1 SRPHRLS
8 LARSYAKIW
17 SKLPQPLRKVLPAVS
32 TEDTQYRAA
41 EALLRAARPSAK
53 ALMPRLHPW
62 LARPEQPRYL
72 LALRLL
78 GYIGEGRS
86 EAVPFLVQALQST
99 NRFHRI
105 FAVESLTNLGSA
117 AEPAVP
123 ALIGALDDSSTQRRA
138 IRALR

>member
-1 SRPHRLS
+1 LALYWSWPATPRHEGKSVAQWFRIYCSWSIAEQEDALDTFKALGDQAVPYLISMLSRPHRLS

-17 SKLPQPLRKVLPAVS
+17 STLPQPLRKVLPAVS

-62 LARPEQPRYL
+62 LATPEQPRYL

-78 GYIGEGRS
+78 GYVGE
-86 EAVPFLVQALQST
+86 
-99 NRFHRI
+99 
-105 FAVESLTNLGSA
+105 
-117 AEPAVP
+117 
-123 ALIGALDDSSTQRRA
+123 
-138 IRALR
+138 